1 MIDNLQL
8 ETPRPSDLWCE
19 LLEMQLMM
27 LKYNLSETLKGVIQ
41 FKVNSTEAG
50 HSFYIKLSASE
61 SQLLQGEAELS
72 AVDTII
78 ETNQMQISKV
88 MFKGIESLLDMNISG
103 DSQLLKDYVVYA
115 SKLKAN
121 LA

>member
-103 DSQLLKDYVVYA
+103 DSQLLKDYVDYA